1 MAKTKDWSKTKLGRQ
16 FTKMIE
22 SGVRAGAEAVKT
34 IPEKCKFC
42 GSRRIV
48 RYGHYQNVQ
57 RWWCKDCK
65 RKFVHNDALPKM
77 KTPIIQVAS
86 ALSMFYEGMS
96 LSGIC
101 RNLEQ
106 TYNSHL
112 SDAAVY
118 YWIVKFTKVAVAA
131 ARDYKPN
138 VGDTWVADETV
149 LKVEG
154 QNTWFWD
161 IIDDKTRFLLA
172 SHISITRTTRDA
184 RILVERASQ
193 RAGKVP
199 KIIITDKLA
208 AYLDGIELAF
218 GADTKHIPAKGLTG
232 SKNIIER
239 FHGTLKART
248 KVMRGLKTRESAKRI
263 TDGWLVHYNFFRPHE
278 ALGNKTPAQKA
289 GIRFQFKNWLGVVK
303 GGS

>member
-1 MAKTKDWSKTKLGRQ
+1 MGKTKLERLVRD
-16 FTKMIE
+16 MVI
-22 SGVRAGAEAVKT
+22 SGVRAGAEVVKA
-34 IPEKCKFC
+34 IPEQCKFC

-65 RKFVHNDALPKM
+65 RKFVHNEALPRM

-86 ALSMFYEGMS
+86 ALSMFYEGLS
-96 LSGIC
+96 LHGIR

-106 TYNSHL
+106 TYRNYPSNSTI
-112 SDAAVY
+112 Y
-118 YWIVKFTKVAVAA
+118 EWINKFTLLVVKL
-131 ARDYKPN
+131 ARDYKPL

-149 LKVEG
+149 LKIEG
-154 QNTWFWD
+154 GNVWFWD

-172 SHISITRTTRDA
+172 SHISLTRTSRDA
-184 RILVERASQ
+184 RTLVERARD

-199 KIIITDKLA
+199 RVVVTDRLY

-218 GADTKHIPAKGLTG
+218 GAETKHITAKGLTG
-232 SKNIIER
+232 SKNVIER

-248 KVMRGLKTRESAKRI
+248 KVMRGLKTRQSAKLF
-263 TDGWLVHYNFFRPHE
+263 TDGWLVHYNFFREHE
-278 ALGNKTPAQKA
+278 GLGNKTPAQKA
-289 GIRFQFKNWLGVVK
+289 GIKFPYRDWLDVINK
-303 GGS
+303 GDR